1 LNVISITSESFL
13 KPTIIC
19 PSVYKS
25 YRKKKPKKKKDF
37 SHMSLLFTNIQEEF
51 YGNSGKVLATE
62 NPNTNSPKASQLS
75 HFPQDSENTTNND
88 NLKPSILE
96 TRNLNL
102 IKKLAQLGFKFVI
115 LKPRCDIV
123 VHTEVYT

>member
-1 LNVISITSESFL
+1 MF
-13 KPTIIC
+13 
-19 PSVYKS
+19 
-25 YRKKKPKKKKDF
+25 
-37 SHMSLLFTNIQEEF
+37 LLFTNIQEEF

-62 NPNTNSPKASQLS
+62 NPNTHSPKASQLS
-75 HFPQDSENTTNND
+75 YFPQDSENTTNND

-102 IKKLAQLGFKFVI
+102 IKKSAQLGFKFVI

-123 VHTEVYT
+123 VHAEAYT